1 MKHGYYPNV
10 SDILERKAE
19 GRRALAKLGFVE
31 KVERIEALRERL
43 GPFAQRRLATNPSKR
58 LVASEML
65 IRISASFNEFR
76 IAR

>member
-1 MKHGYYPNV
+1 MKQRSYPDV

-43 GPFAQRRLATNPSKR
+43 APLVRRRLATAPNKRGATKPSTGN
-58 LVASEML
+58 LG
-65 IRISASFNEFR
+65 
-76 IAR
+76 